1 MKRWPV
7 TSTTHENQ
15 NHEISKTRNC
25 GCGYQVKLPK
35 GQIWLCSTGS
45 GRGRAKSLWCSLKD
59 NLVLYDHDVMA
70 PRILKSTAQL
80 LFPYIKSVTVKGN
93 FFDKRA
99 TSAYEIYRQMQG
111 KRLAKINPKFT
122 SELIETEDESEPPS
136 FVAEF
141 IDGTKLELD
150 TSEMTAAD
158 IRYQLF
164 MQAEEVEDNA
174 EEDTLEYEEDD
185 NDSNLNAPDVSEKKA
200 AEKKGADKKPAA
212 AGDKKGGK
220 K

>member
-1 MKRWPV
+1 MAGDFDHTRKSKLQNLQTPKLRMW
-7 TSTTHENQ
+7 TTVPEAG
-15 NHEISKTRNC
+15 S
-25 GCGYQVKLPK
+25 
-35 GQIWLCSTGS
+35 SGS
-45 GRGRAKSLWCSLKD
+45 GAVLGVPLKD
-59 NLVLYDHDVMA
+59 NLLLLTYDHDLMA
-70 PRILKSTAQL
+70 PRILKTTAQL
-80 LFPYIKSVTVKGN
+80 LFPNIKSVTVKGY
-93 FFDKRA
+93 FFEKRS

-122 SELIETEDESEPPS
+122 SELIETEDDSQPPS

-174 EEDTLEYEEDD
+174 EEDTLEFEEDD
-185 NDSNLNAPDVSEKKA
+185 NGSNINEPDVSEKKA
-200 AEKKGADKKPAA
+200 ADKKAADKKGGDKKSAA
-212 AGDKKGGK
+212 ADKKGGK